1 MQQTAKQVVIEIRA
15 PTKGTNT
22 QEECKMQTVSM
33 HKTETI
39 TNCKK
44 KNAANQARSFWKTDL
59 HAPLPW
65 QTLPPLIPSSA
76 RTAKERRRVAP
87 ARRGAEQPLAAGC
100 AWAAPRGA
108 PEHGGHFVAPAQT

>member
-1 MQQTAKQVVIEIRA
+1 MQQIKLDLSGKLTC
-15 PTKGTNT
+15 T
-22 QEECKMQTVSM
+22 S
-33 HKTETI
+33 
-39 TNCKK
+39 
-44 KNAANQARSFWKTDL
+44 RSDGGL
-59 HAPLPW
+59 S
-65 QTLPPLIPSSA
+65 PPLIPSSA